1 MDSYFKNKVVWITG
15 ASSGI
20 GEHLAYAMADR
31 GARLILSSR
40 NERELN
46 RVRDNCRSGTDIL
59 VLPLD
64 ITNFAAIP
72 HAVKTMQDQFQKI
85 DILINNAG
93 VSQRALVKE
102 TQFEVDQQLIATNYF
117 GPVALTKFVLP
128 DMLKNQAGHIVVI
141 SSVLGKMSI
150 PYRSGYAAAKHAL
163 HGYFEVLRAE
173 VAAENIK
180 VTIICP
186 GYVHTNVTINAL
198 TGDGSRYKMMAKATR
213 NGMTPEDF
221 ATRALRAIERGKEEA
236 IIAGNERFAILLR
249 RYFPR
254 VFAYLSRK
262 YLGLNE
268 KENFNEKSAAH
279 GRGQLTR

>member
-1 MDSYFKNKVVWITG
+1 MDSYFKDKVVWITG

-20 GEHLAYAMADR
+20 GEHLAYALVDR

-46 RVRDNCRSGTDIL
+46 RVRDNCKSGTDIL

-64 ITNFAAIP
+64 VTNFAAIP
-72 HAVKTMQDQFQKI
+72 DAVKIAVNQCNQI

-93 VSQRALVKE
+93 VSQRALAKD

-128 DMLKNQAGHIVVI
+128 GMVKSKAGHIVVI

-163 HGYFEVLRAE
+163 HGYFEALRAE
-173 VAAENIK
+173 VVSENIK

-221 ATRALRAIERGKEEA
+221 ATRALCAIERGKEEA
-236 IIAGNERFAILLR
+236 IIAGKERFAVWLKQ
-249 RYFPR
+249 YFPR
-254 VFAYLSRK
+254 VFHYLAHK
-262 YLGLNE
+262 KFNPNKNE
-268 KENFNEKSAAH
+268 YSNGKSAAH
-279 GRGQLTR
+279 GRG

>member
-72 HAVKTMQDQFQKI
+72 DAVRTVQDQFQKI

-93 VSQRALVKE
+93 VSQRALIKD

-198 TGDGSRYKMMAKATR
+198 TGDGSAYRIMAQATSD
-213 NGMTPEDF
+213 GMTPEYF
-221 ATRALRAIERGKEEA
+221 AARALYVIERGKKEA
-236 IIAGNERFAILLR
+236 IIAGKERFAIWLKQ
-249 RYFPR
+249 YFPR
-254 VFAYLSRK
+254 VFYYLIRR
-262 YLGLNE
+262 
-268 KENFNEKSAAH
+268 NFNLNQNEYSNGKSAAH
-279 GRGQLTR
+279 GRG

>member
-1 MDSYFKNKVVWITG
+1 MDSYFENKVVWITG

-20 GEHLAYAMADR
+20 GEHLAYALADR

-46 RVRDNCRSGTDIL
+46 RVRDNCRNGTDVL

-72 HAVKTMQDQFQKI
+72 DAVKNVQDQFQKI

-93 VSQRALVKE
+93 VSQRALAKE

-128 DMLKNQAGHIVVI
+128 DMLKNQTGHIVVI

-180 VTIICP
+180 VMIICP

-198 TGDGSRYKMMAKATR
+198 TGDGSRYKMMSKTTSK
-213 NGMTPEDF
+213 GMTPEHF
-221 ATRALRAIERGKEEA
+221 ATLALHAIERDKKEV
-236 IIAGNERFAILLR
+236 IIAGKERFAILLK

-254 VFAYLSRK
+254 IFSYLNQKNFKSNK
-262 YLGLNE
+262 KGYLH
-268 KENFNEKSAAH
+268 EKSAAH
-279 GRGQLTR
+279 GRRQFSR